1 MIPLLKVVKQY
12 ERLAV
17 FTLGKF
23 NERSGLRGPGL
34 QILIWPF
41 QTGTRI
47 DLREEVINIPRQ
59 TNITRDN
66 APIDITFLVYLRPIE
81 SEAQKV
87 GLEVINYHQA
97 VIGMATTILRAVIGE
112 MNVDDVLSQRE
123 RINRELRVKLDDI
136 TGRWGI
142 RVSAVEIKEIEPAPD
157 IQEAMNRQMSAE
169 RIRRADVTEAEG
181 KRQAEIEIAEG
192 DKQAE
197 ILRAEGHRQSEILTA
212 EGDQQAAVLRADGFS
227 IALDRIHQVASNVDT
242 NTISLQYFETLK
254 EMGKGSATK
263 FVFPMEF
270 NDSGSRE
277 SASRFTDKHNVL
289 IGFGQPCP
297 AALQRTNEL
306 HCVLIGWRESMGS
319 QKASA
324 K

>member
-1 MIPLLKVVKQY
+1 MIPLLKIVRQY

-23 NERSGLRGPGL
+23 NMETGVRGPGL

-41 QTGTRI
+41 QTGERI

-66 APIDITFLVYLRPIE
+66 APIDIDFLVYLRPIE

-87 GLEVINYHQA
+87 VLEVVNYHQA

-123 RINRELRVKLDDI
+123 RINQELRIKLDDT

-142 RVSAVEIKEIEPAPD
+142 KVSAVEIKEIEPAPQ

-181 KRQAEIEIAEG
+181 KRQASITIAEG

-197 ILRAEGHRQSEILTA
+197 ILRAEGNRQAEILTA
-212 EGDQQAAVLRADGFS
+212 EGDQQAAVLRAEGFS
-227 IALDRIHQVASNVDT
+227 TALDRIHQIASEVDT

-270 NDSGSRE
+270 TNLLGP
-277 SASRFTDKHNVL
+277 F
-289 IGFGQPCP
+289 
-297 AALQRTNEL
+297 AAML
-306 HCVLIGWRESMGS
+306 
-319 QKASA
+319 SA
-324 K
+324 KNSDDDEK

>member
-1 MIPLLKVVKQY
+1 MIPLIKVVKQY

-87 GLEVINYHQA
+87 VLEVINYHQA

-142 RVSAVEIKEIEPAPD
+142 RVSAVEIKEIEPAPE

-197 ILRAEGHRQSEILTA
+197 ILRAEGHRQAEILTA

-270 NDSGSRE
+270 TNLLGPF
-277 SASRFTDKHNVL
+277 ASML
-289 IGFGQPCP
+289 
-297 AALQRTNEL
+297 
-306 HCVLIGWRESMGS
+306 
-319 QKASA
+319 SA
-324 K
+324 KNSGANDEENN

>member
-1 MIPLLKVVKQY
+1 MIPLLKVIRQY

-23 NERSGLRGPGL
+23 NMETGVRGPGL

-41 QTGTRI
+41 QTGERI

-66 APIDITFLVYLRPIE
+66 APIDIDFLVYLRPIE
-81 SEAQKV
+81 AEAQKV
-87 GLEVINYHQA
+87 VLEVVNYHQA

-123 RINRELRVKLDDI
+123 RINQELRIKLDDT

-142 RVSAVEIKEIEPAPD
+142 KVSAVEIKEIEPAPQ

-181 KRQAEIEIAEG
+181 KRQASITIAEG

-197 ILRAEGHRQSEILTA
+197 ILRAEGNRQAEILTA
-212 EGDQQAAVLRADGFS
+212 EGDQQAAVLRAEGFS
-227 IALDRIHQVASNVDT
+227 TALDRIHQIASEVDT

-270 NDSGSRE
+270 TNLLGP
-277 SASRFTDKHNVL
+277 F
-289 IGFGQPCP
+289 
-297 AALQRTNEL
+297 AAML
-306 HCVLIGWRESMGS
+306 
-319 QKASA
+319 SA
-324 K
+324 KNSDDDEK

>member
-1 MIPLLKVVKQY
+1 MIPIIKIVRQY

-34 QILIWPF
+34 QVLIWPF
-41 QTGTRI
+41 QTASKI

-66 APIDITFLVYLRPIE
+66 APIDIDFLVYLRPIDT
-81 SEAQKV
+81 EAQKV
-87 GLEVINYHQA
+87 VLEVVNYHQA

-112 MNVDDVLSQRE
+112 MNLDDVLSQRE
-123 RINRELRVKLDDI
+123 TINQQLRIKLDET

-142 RVSAVEIKEIEPAPD
+142 KVSAVEIKEIEPAPE

-181 KRQAEIEIAEG
+181 KRQAAIAIAEG
-192 DKQAE
+192 DKQAD

-212 EGDQQAAVLRADGFS
+212 EGDQQAAVLRAEGFS
-227 IALDRIHQVASNVDT
+227 TALDRIYQVASGVDT
-242 NTISLQYFETLK
+242 NTLSLQYFETLK
-254 EMGKGSATK
+254 EMGKGESTK
-263 FVFPMEF
+263 FIFPMEF
-270 NDSGSRE
+270 TKLLGPFAAAMGTKNEGRDS
-277 SASRFTDKHNVL
+277 DN
-289 IGFGQPCP
+289 
-297 AALQRTNEL
+297 N
-306 HCVLIGWRESMGS
+306 
-319 QKASA
+319 
-324 K
+324 

>member
-1 MIPLLKVVKQY
+1 MYKRQ
-12 ERLAV
+12 
-17 FTLGKF
+17 GKF
-23 NERSGLRGPGL
+23 NEKTGVRGPGL

-41 QTGTRI
+41 QTGERI

-66 APIDITFLVYLRPIE
+66 APIDIDFLVYLRPIE
-81 SEAQKV
+81 TEAQKV
-87 GLEVINYHQA
+87 VLEVVNYHQA

-123 RINRELRVKLDDI
+123 RINQELRIKLDDT

-142 RVSAVEIKEIEPAPD
+142 KVSAVEIKEIEPAPQ

-181 KRQAEIEIAEG
+181 KRQASITIAEG

-197 ILRAEGHRQSEILTA
+197 ILRAEGNRQAEILTA
-212 EGDQQAAVLRADGFS
+212 EGDQQAAVLRAEGFS
-227 IALDRIHQVASNVDT
+227 TALDRIHQIASEVDT

-270 NDSGSRE
+270 TNLLGP
-277 SASRFTDKHNVL
+277 F
-289 IGFGQPCP
+289 
-297 AALQRTNEL
+297 AAML
-306 HCVLIGWRESMGS
+306 
-319 QKASA
+319 SA
-324 K
+324 KNSDDDEN

>member
-1 MIPLLKVVKQY
+1 MIPLIKIVRQY

-41 QTGTRI
+41 QTASRI

-66 APIDITFLVYLRPIE
+66 APIDIDFLVYLRPIDT
-81 SEAQKV
+81 EAQKV
-87 GLEVINYHQA
+87 VLEVINYHQA

-112 MNVDDVLSQRE
+112 MNLDDVLSQRE
-123 RINRELRVKLDDI
+123 TINQQLRVKLDET

-142 RVSAVEIKEIEPAPD
+142 KVSAVEIKEIEPAPE

-181 KRQAEIEIAEG
+181 KRQAAIAIAVG
-192 DKQAE
+192 DKQAD

-212 EGDQQAAVLRADGFS
+212 EGDQQAAVLRAEGFS
-227 IALDRIHQVASNVDT
+227 TALDRIYQVASGVDT
-242 NTISLQYFETLK
+242 NTLSLQYFETLK
-254 EMGKGSATK
+254 EMGKGESTK
-263 FVFPMEF
+263 FIFPMEF
-270 NDSGSRE
+270 TKLLGPFAAAMGTKNAGKDS
-277 SASRFTDKHNVL
+277 DN
-289 IGFGQPCP
+289 
-297 AALQRTNEL
+297 N
-306 HCVLIGWRESMGS
+306 
-319 QKASA
+319 
-324 K
+324 

>member
-1 MIPLLKVVKQY
+1 MIPILKIVRQY

-23 NERSGLRGPGL
+23 NERAGVRGPGL

-41 QTGTRI
+41 QTGERI

-66 APIDITFLVYLRPIE
+66 APIDIDFLVYLRPIE

-87 GLEVINYHQA
+87 VLEVVNYHQA

-123 RINRELRVKLDDI
+123 RINQELRIKLDDT

-142 RVSAVEIKEIEPAPD
+142 RVSAVEIKEIEPAPE

-169 RIRRADVTEAEG
+169 RIRRADITEAEG
-181 KRQAEIEIAEG
+181 KRQASITIAEG

-197 ILRAEGHRQSEILTA
+197 ILRAEGNRQAEILTA
-212 EGDQQAAVLRADGFS
+212 EGDQQAAVLRAEGFS
-227 IALDRIHQVASNVDT
+227 TALDRIHQVASDVDT

-270 NDSGSRE
+270 TNLLGP
-277 SASRFTDKHNVL
+277 F
-289 IGFGQPCP
+289 
-297 AALQRTNEL
+297 AAML
-306 HCVLIGWRESMGS
+306 
-319 QKASA
+319 SA
-324 K
+324 KNSDDDEYEN

>member
-1 MIPLLKVVKQY
+1 MIPLIRVVKQY

-87 GLEVINYHQA
+87 VLEVINYHQA

-123 RINRELRVKLDDI
+123 RINQELRVKLDDI

-142 RVSAVEIKEIEPAPD
+142 RVSAVEIKEIEPAPE

-212 EGDQQAAVLRADGFS
+212 EGDQQASVLRADGFS

-270 NDSGSRE
+270 TNLLGPF
-277 SASRFTDKHNVL
+277 ASML
-289 IGFGQPCP
+289 
-297 AALQRTNEL
+297 
-306 HCVLIGWRESMGS
+306 
-319 QKASA
+319 SA
-324 K
+324 KNSGANDEENN